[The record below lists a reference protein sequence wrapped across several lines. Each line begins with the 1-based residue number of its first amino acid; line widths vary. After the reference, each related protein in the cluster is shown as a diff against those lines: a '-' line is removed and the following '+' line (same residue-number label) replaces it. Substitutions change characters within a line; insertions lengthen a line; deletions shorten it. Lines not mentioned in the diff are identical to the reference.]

1 MDKKTGKIVIENN
14 KGETKEYDV
23 LFTFDDEE
31 TKKSYIIF
39 TDQELDKNG
48 NIKVYA
54 NTYDPKGNK
63 NDFDVIKTEKE
74 WKMIENILCSL
85 QEEKGEYKDEKK

>member
-1 MDKKTGKIVIENN
+1 MDKKNGKIVIEDSKGN
-14 KGETKEYDV
+14 KQEYDV

-39 TDQELDKNG
+39 TNQDLDTNG

-54 NTYDPKGNK
+54 NTFDPTGNT
-63 NDFDVIKTEKE
+63 NDFGVIETEKE
-74 WKMIENILCSL
+74 WKMIENILSSL
-85 QEEKGEYKDEKK
+85 QEKIGDENEAKI